1 MVKVII
7 KSDTEVAINEKANA
21 VIAFVYAPESMEEAD
36 DDRTA
41 TQVVLQGRG
50 NHMRMLVDAA
60 TGLSSLVDTAIT
72 DPIERMMIRAL
83 MMKKIQESAKK
94 SAEVVVQKAE
104 SKAVVPDTMKNEG
117 RAPWDA

>member
-1 MVKVII
+1 MVKIRI
-7 KSDTEVAINEKANA
+7 ESDTEVAINEKARA

-36 DDRTA
+36 DDHTA
-41 TQVVLQGRG
+41 NQVVMQGQG
-50 NHMRMLVDAA
+50 NHMRMLMDAA

>member
-1 MVKVII
+1 MVKIRI
-7 KSDTEVAINEKANA
+7 ESDKQVEVDEKANA

-41 TQVVLQGRG
+41 TQVVMQGQG
-50 NHMRMLVDAA
+50 NHMRMLMDAA
-60 TGLSSLVDTAIT
+60 TGLSSLVDTAVS
-72 DPIERMMIRAL
+72 DPIDQMMLRAL

-104 SKAVVPDTMKNEG
+104 SNKVVPDTMKNEG
-117 RAPWDA
+117 RAPWNA

>member
-7 KSDTEVAINEKANA
+7 ESDKQVEINEKANA
-21 VIAFVYAPESMEEAD
+21 VIAFMYGPESMGETD

-41 TQVVLQGRG
+41 AQVIMQGKG
-50 NHMRMLVDAA
+50 SVMRMLVDAA
-60 TGLSSLVDTAIT
+60 TSLSSLVDTAVS
-72 DPIERMMIRAL
+72 DPIDQMMLRAL

-104 SKAVVPDTMKNEG
+104 SNKVVPDTMKNEG

>member
-1 MVKVII
+1 MVKIRI
-7 KSDTEVAINEKANA
+7 ESDTEVAINEKARA

-41 TQVVLQGRG
+41 TQVVMQGQG
-50 NHMRMLVDAA
+50 NHMRMLMGAV
-60 TGLSSLVDTAIT
+60 TGLSSLVDTAVS
-72 DPIERMMIRAL
+72 DPIDQMMLRAL

-104 SKAVVPDTMKNEG
+104 RNKVVPDTIKNEG

>member
-7 KSDTEVAINEKANA
+7 KSDERDKVNVKAEA
-21 VIAFVYAPESMEEAD
+21 VIAFVYAPEFMEEAD

-41 TQVVLQGRG
+41 TQVVMQGQG
-50 NHMRMLVDAA
+50 NHMRMLMDAA
-60 TGLSSLVDTAIT
+60 IDLSSLVDTAVS
-72 DPIERMMIRAL
+72 DPIDQMMLRAL

-94 SAEVVVQKAE
+94 SAEVVVQKVE
-104 SKAVVPDTMKNEG
+104 RNKVVPDTMKNEG

>member
-1 MVKVII
+1 MVKIRI
-7 KSDTEVAINEKANA
+7 ESDKQVEFDEKANA

-41 TQVVLQGRG
+41 TQVVMQGQG
-50 NHMRMLVDAA
+50 NHMRMLMDATTA
-60 TGLSSLVDTAIT
+60 LSSLVDTAVS
-72 DPIERMMIRAL
+72 DPFDQMMLRAL

-104 SKAVVPDTMKNEG
+104 SNKVVPDTMKNEG